1 MDDLRTSA
9 PAERIEARMA
19 ASHAHSHAEFDLTP
33 REKVFTIVGT
43 LLGLLLAA
51 LDQTIVGTAGP
62 AMQRDLHI
70 SPTLYPWITSAYLVA
85 STVMVPIYGKLS
97 DLFGRKPIL
106 LLGIGLFLLGSL
118 ACGVSQSTGF
128 LIASRALQGVGS
140 AALFTSAFA
149 VVADIFA
156 PAERGKYQ
164 GIFGSAF
171 ALSSIVGPLLG
182 GFLTDTLSWHWVFL
196 VNLPLGAVAVT
207 FIVVKMPMLKR
218 HRTERPPIDWPGALA
233 LLVTVVPFLMAL
245 SLARSIG
252 GDASRRWIPGA
263 LLLVSLVGLVS
274 FIAIERRAQEPLLNL
289 RLFQN
294 RVFAAGN
301 LATFILGAG
310 FLGAIVFLPLFMV
323 NVVGLSATS
332 AGLTLTPLT
341 FGIVAG
347 NVGSGNIV
355 ARLGRY
361 KPIMIIGNMIMIVG
375 FAILAFT
382 LTPQSSQSEVTLK
395 MIILGIGLGPSI
407 PLYTLAVQNSVEP
420 REIGVATASV
430 TFFRQIGSTVGV
442 TVLGAVFAFTLLSGM
457 STVKP
462 GPGLAGIEP
471 PKALAAEASEG
482 GSPIHMQVDVK
493 GWKQA
498 VEAARPPEQRAPALA
513 AVDELDRD
521 TKRAFTEAIKAIY
534 AWGFA
539 IAILGFLATLFVP
552 ERPLRKAAARV
563 TTSE

>member
-1 MDDLRTSA
+1 
-9 PAERIEARMA
+9 MA
-19 ASHAHSHAEFDLTP
+19 AQAHAHAEFELTP

-43 LLGLLLAA
+43 LLGLFLAA

-70 SPTLYPWITSAYLVA
+70 SPALYPWITTAYLVA

-118 ACGVSQSTGF
+118 SAGVSQSTGF
-128 LIASRALQGVGS
+128 LIAARALQGVGS

-149 VVADIFA
+149 VIADIFA

-171 ALSSIVGPLLG
+171 ALSSIIGPLLG

-207 FIVVKMPMLKR
+207 FIVTKMPTLR
-218 HRTERPPIDWPGALA
+218 RVRTERPKIDWAGAFA
-233 LLVTVVPFLMAL
+233 LLVAVVPFLVAL
-245 SLARSIG
+245 SLARSVG
-252 GDASRRWIPGA
+252 ADPSQRWIPGA
-263 LLLVSLVGLVS
+263 LLVLSVIGVIA
-274 FIAIERRAQEPLLNL
+274 FIGIERRVAEPLLDL

-294 RVFAAGN
+294 RVFAVGN
-301 LATFILGAG
+301 LASFILGAS
-310 FLGAIVFLPLFMV
+310 FLGAIIFLPLFMV

-347 NVGSGNIV
+347 NMGSGQIV

-361 KPIMIIGNMIMIVG
+361 KPIMLAGNMILIAG
-375 FAILAFT
+375 FAILAFS
-382 LTPQSSQSEVTLK
+382 LTPESTQREVTIK
-395 MIILGIGLGPSI
+395 MIVLGVGLGPSI
-407 PLYTLAVQNSVEP
+407 PLYTLAIQNSVEP
-420 REIGVATASV
+420 REIGVATASA

-442 TVLGAVFAFTLLSGM
+442 TTLGAVFAFTLVTGM
-457 STVKP
+457 AAVKP
-462 GPGLAGIEP
+462 GPALAGIDAA
-471 PKALAAEASEG
+471 KALAAEAGGEG
-482 GSPIHMQVDVK
+482 GSPMKMQVDVK
-493 GWKQA
+493 GWKA
-498 VEAARPPEQRAPALA
+498 
-513 AVDELDRD
+513 
-521 TKRAFTEAIKAIY
+521 
-534 AWGFA
+534 
-539 IAILGFLATLFVP
+539 
-552 ERPLRKAAARV
+552 
-563 TTSE
+563 